1 MSISHYS
8 KTTPF
13 LSDLNGAS
21 LDQLRGKDTRAL
33 ADLQQTLGRLNIR
46 VTHDGTPLTQEQM
59 TKVLAYLL
67 PPRRRLPTA
76 GTRARPKA
84 GLRR

>member
-46 VTHDGTPLTQEQM
+46 GVPVATPGAGCQ
-59 TKVLAYLL
+59 
-67 PPRRRLPTA
+67 RLVREPDPK
-76 GTRARPKA
+76 RA
-84 GLRR
+84 